1 MPGMLKK
8 TDRQSS
14 DQSLERFLEGILDDS
29 DFEVDILVH
38 SKQGNGFYYGVPCTV
53 VKENDYPYGETSY
66 SLNVWWSKADKR
78 EGNPP
83 KDGFPNYPGCSE
95 YKTYFNSM
103 FFLNSYLEFR
113 NVWHDEVAIYI
124 FIHDDDNDNSNEMKE
139 LAKLWDRD
147 R

>member
-1 MPGMLKK
+1 MMKK
-8 TDRQSS
+8 KDRQRSS
-14 DQSLERFLEGILDDS
+14 QDLEQFLKEILDDS
-29 DFEVDILVH
+29 DFEVDILVN
-38 SKQGNGFYYGVPCTV
+38 SEQGNCFYYCVPCKV
-53 VKENDYPYGETSY
+53 VTEDDFPYGETSY
-66 SLNVWWSKADKR
+66 SLNIWWSKAEKK

-83 KDGFPNYPGCSE
+83 KDGFPNYPGCTE

-103 FFLNSYLEFR
+103 FFQNSYLEFR

-124 FIHDDDNDNSNEMKE
+124 FVHDDNVDNSHEMKE